1 MKLKVK
7 QDTLFI
13 VIGILLLLSIAGFVI
28 YSINFLLKKTREAL
42 DQESLKA
49 KEITRFNLE
58 GLKKLGIMKE

>member
-7 QDTLFI
+7 REISFI
-13 VIGILLLLSIAGFVI
+13 IIGIMLLLSITGLVI
-28 YSINFLLKKTREAL
+28 YSVNFLLKNTRGGL

-58 GLKKLGIMKE
+58 GLKKLGIVK

>member
-1 MKLKVK
+1 MKLKIK

-13 VIGILLLLSIAGFVI
+13 VIGILLLLSIAGLVF
-28 YSINFLLKKTREAL
+28 YSINFLLKNTRDAL

-58 GLKKLGIMKE
+58 GLKKLGIMK

>member
-1 MKLKVK
+1 MKLKLK
-7 QDTLFI
+7 QETLFI

-28 YSINFLLKKTREAL
+28 YSINFLLKNTGEAL

-58 GLKKLGIMKE
+58 GLKELGIMK

>member
-13 VIGILLLLSIAGFVI
+13 VIGILLLLSVAGFVI
-28 YSINFLLKKTREAL
+28 YSINFLLKNTGEAL

-58 GLKKLGIMKE
+58 GLKKLGIIK

>member
-13 VIGILLLLSIAGFVI
+13 VIGILLLLSVAGFVI
-28 YSINFLLKKTREAL
+28 YSINFLLKNTVEAL

>member
-13 VIGILLLLSIAGFVI
+13 VIGILLLLSVAGFVI
-28 YSINFLLKKTREAL
+28 YSINFLLKNTGEAL

-58 GLKKLGIMKE
+58 ELKKLGIIK